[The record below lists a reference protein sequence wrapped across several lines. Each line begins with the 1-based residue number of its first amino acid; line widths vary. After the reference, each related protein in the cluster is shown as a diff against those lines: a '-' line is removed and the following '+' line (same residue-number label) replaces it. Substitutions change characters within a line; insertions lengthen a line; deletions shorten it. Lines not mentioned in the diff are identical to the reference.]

1 MNPTKQHQQRQQ
13 ALAPLSRRSS
23 QVEPWDMLIIGGG
36 ITGAGIAREAARR
49 GLAVLLIEQKDFAWG
64 TSSRSSKMVH
74 GGLRYIASGDYKTT
88 LLSVRER
95 ERMLSEAS
103 GLVNEMHYVMPHYK
117 GKFPPPWIFNTLLR
131 VYDRLAGKRYFTYFK
146 REAFLSL
153 NPHIKQDK
161 FLGASQFSDAVTD
174 DSRLVMRVLDEA
186 INDGAQAINYLKAES
201 LITNEQGLV
210 VGATLKDTSSEDNA
224 HSNAQSYDVYAKVV
238 VSATGAWADTLR
250 MQASKQSEQ
259 SFHKQIRPSR
269 GSHLV
274 ISQERLPLKQAYTFL
289 HPEDKRAVFVFPWEN
304 RTVLGTTDL
313 DHPPLDDSEVGI
325 TNEEVDYLLT
335 ATNGLFNDADLNR
348 EDVISTWA
356 GVRPLI
362 SDGGDGKRV
371 SPSKEKR
378 DHSVWLDNNLVT
390 VSGGKLTTFRLIAL
404 DVLEKCQEV
413 LALDKSVIQNQTI
426 NGDHV
431 FSDTTP
437 THPKFFTLPKA
448 LQQRLQ
454 GFYGLQLDTLL
465 ELAHDEDMAYVTDSN
480 TIWAEIRFA
489 ARHEQVIHLDDL
501 LLRRTRLGLILP
513 HGAMTPLISTRLKR
527 ICFEELGWDEQK
539 WQQEVARYQDLWQRY
554 YHLPAA

>member
-1 MNPTKQHQQRQQ
+1 MTQTKQRQQ
-13 ALAPLSRRSS
+13 ALAPLSCGSS
-23 QVEPWDMLIIGGG
+23 QVKPWDMLIIGGG

-103 GLVNEMHYVMPHYK
+103 GLVNEMHYIMPHYK

-210 VGATLKDTSSEDNA
+210 VGATLKDTSSEDSA

-250 MQASKQSEQ
+250 MQASKRTEQ
-259 SFHKQIRPSR
+259 NFHKQIRPSR

-274 ISQERLPLKQAYTFL
+274 VSKERLPIEQAYTFL

-335 ATNGLFNDADLNR
+335 ATNELFNDAKLNR
-348 EDVISTWA
+348 KDVISTWA

-362 SDGGDGKRV
+362 SEGGDGKRV

-413 LALDKSVIQNQTI
+413 LALDKSVIQKQTL
-426 NGDHV
+426 NDDHV
-431 FSDTTP
+431 FSDTAP
-437 THPKFFTLPKA
+437 TNPKFFTLPKA

-454 GFYGLQLDTLL
+454 GFYGRQLDTLL
-465 ELAHDEDMAYVTDSN
+465 ELAHEDDLAYVTDSN

-489 ARHEQVIHLDDL
+489 ARHEQVMHLDDL

-513 HGAMTPLISTRLKR
+513 NGAMTPLISARLKQ
-527 ICFEELGWDEQK
+527 ICQQELGWNEQK
-539 WQQEVARYQDLWQRY
+539 WQQEAQRYQNLWQRY